1 MLRQVTVIILLI
13 AFSAH
18 TLQRTVIVLD
28 YYTNTESFAQRCI
41 NKLRPSM
48 NCNGK
53 CLLMK
58 KLKEEEKKDQQAPAR
73 KLENKI
79 DLIAG
84 RSFVVLPA
92 ISESK
97 KEHISNYTGNLLTG
111 HSNTIFHP
119 PSLC

>member
-1 MLRQVTVIILLI
+1 MLRQLTAIILLI
-13 AFSAH
+13 AFTAH

-58 KLKEEEKKDQQAPAR
+58 KLKEEEKKDQQAPGS

-84 RSFVVLPA
+84 RLLVIVPT
-92 ISESK
+92 ISESEK
-97 KEHISNYTGNLLTG
+97 QHTSNYTGNLLAG
-111 HSNTIFHP
+111 HSTSIFHP
-119 PSLC
+119 PALS

>member
-58 KLKEEEKKDQQAPAR
+58 KLKEEEKKDQQAPADHLLFCPQFQKAKR
-73 KLENKI
+73 NI
-79 DLIAG
+79 YQIIPATF
-84 RSFVVLPA
+84 SPA
-92 ISESK
+92 IR
-97 KEHISNYTGNLLTG
+97 I
-111 HSNTIFHP
+111 
-119 PSLC
+119 PSSIPHHYVD

>member
-1 MLRQVTVIILLI
+1 MLRQVTAIILLI
-13 AFSAH
+13 AFAAH

-58 KLKEEEKKDQQAPAR
+58 KLKEEEKKDQQAPGR

-84 RSFVVLPA
+84 RLLVVVPA
-92 ISESK
+92 ISESEK
-97 KEHISNYTGNLLTG
+97 QHTSNYNGNLLAG
-111 HSNTIFHP
+111 YSNSIFHP
-119 PSLC
+119 PALS